1 MQAVRLS
8 TGNPWKGTTDVFNR
22 GDPSLAIMAAAIAAG
37 LRDYAPESLR
47 PKETYF
53 RVGGVFL
60 ALNTVGEILNLLNG
74 MELSKELEP
83 GQIAHFLLTP
93 IWGAFLGV
101 PLFDLLF
108 HVEGKRVE
116 RFVAIAVLSYYIYTL
131 VTSMSQGSLA

>member
-53 RVGGVFL
+53 RVGGGL
-60 ALNTVGEILNLLNG
+60 PCAQYRRGDL
-74 MELSKELEP
+74 KP
-83 GQIAHFLLTP
+83 AQWH
-93 IWGAFLGV
+93 GA
-101 PLFDLLF
+101 
-108 HVEGKRVE
+108 
-116 RFVAIAVLSYYIYTL
+116 
-131 VTSMSQGSLA
+131 